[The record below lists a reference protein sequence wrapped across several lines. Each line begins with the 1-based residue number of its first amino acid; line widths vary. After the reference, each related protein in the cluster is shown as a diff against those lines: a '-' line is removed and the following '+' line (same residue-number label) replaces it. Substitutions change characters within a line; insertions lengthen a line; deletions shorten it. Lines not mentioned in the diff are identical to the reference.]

1 MASYLVET
9 YTAIDGD
16 ELVAAVSMI
25 QTVARAMSRQGV
37 PVRHIKAIL
46 VPGDETCFHLVD
58 APSLEA
64 VGELTRRAR
73 LVHTRI
79 VEAVE

>member
-9 YTAIDGD
+9 YSPINGD
-16 ELVAAVSMI
+16 ELGTAVSRI
-25 QTVARAMSRQGV
+25 RAVAQAMSRQGV
-37 PVRHIKAIL
+37 PVRHVKAIL

-58 APSLEA
+58 APSLE
-64 VGELTRRAR
+64 VVDELTRRAR